1 MPIFSHRP
9 IYVCKYS
16 NNRTLKINWAVRN
29 ITLIK
34 SAGFYLS
41 SGGFRSRKSFSAAQ
55 SKTNPTDNRAN
66 RKGNLACTRDTARLP
81 WRTKRT
87 DTIPRP
93 ASSQFSNKQ
102 QVVVNGIT
110 CWLVNNEKQLPRL
123 SLSLSPSLFLL
134 LSFCLVV
141 GQEEILHKFKRW
153 LREAL
158 SGGARTSGRQRCFPK
173 PANKT
178 KNSGTILS
186 VHKTIERTYIRCITI
201 SDTVNLCGIVIS
213 HFSRNAIAKNE
224 IVNRLKRIVDN

>member
-123 SLSLSPSLFLL
+123 SLSLSLPPSFFCSLSASLL
-134 LSFCLVV
+134 ARRKFYINLNDGYARLYLVGRGLPGDNDASPSRRIKRKILAPFCRF
-141 GQEEILHKFKRW
+141 IKRS
-153 LREAL
+153 R
-158 SGGARTSGRQRCFPK
+158 
-173 PANKT
+173 
-178 KNSGTILS
+178 
-186 VHKTIERTYIRCITI
+186 ERTFAV
-201 SDTVNLCGIVIS
+201 SQ
-213 HFSRNAIAKNE
+213 SRIQSTYAVSSFLTFRE
-224 IVNRLKRIVDN
+224 TR